1 MAILIENLTKVYGD
15 QKAVDDISFEIK
27 TGEVVGFLGPN
38 GAGKSTTMKMIT
50 CYMAPTSGKILLEGL
65 DVDKDPEEIKRK
77 LAICRKIIRSIQ
89 TWPSLII

>member
-15 QKAVDDISFEIK
+15 QKAVDNISFEIK

-50 CYMAPTSGKILLEGL
+50 CYMAPTAGKISLEGL
-65 DVDKDPEEIKRK
+65 EVDKHPEEIKETD
-77 LAICRKIIRSIQ
+77 SEN
-89 TWPSLII
+89 LIARPLQPPFLLL